1 MSILPFLYVHH
12 IGQYNF
18 AVKLLFEFSVV
29 FSKQITTFTFQLHDY
44 NACSGIQKIVTGWP
58 HKGLCDCL
66 INYTWGHD
74 WLALKSTLSFAL
86 QYFLHLCI

>member
-12 IGQYNF
+12 IEQYNF

-44 NACSGIQKIVTGWP
+44 NACSGIQKIVTG
-58 HKGLCDCL
+58 
-66 INYTWGHD
+66 
-74 WLALKSTLSFAL
+74 
-86 QYFLHLCI
+86 